1 MSLAGAVEGSYRTGE
16 KGPVN
21 VILTKC
27 YRDASSV
34 ESPGVFSDFRLKKC
48 RTGQIQS
55 CVSSPSTWKVEM
67 KAK

>member
-1 MSLAGAVEGSYRTGE
+1 MTLAEAEKGSYGTKE

-34 ESPGVFSDFRLKKC
+34 ETPGVFGDIRPKQC
-48 RTGQIQS
+48 RIGQIQP
-55 CVSSPSTWKVEM
+55 CVSSPSIWRVEV
-67 KAK
+67 

>member
-1 MSLAGAVEGSYRTGE
+1 MTLAGAAKGSYRTRE

-34 ESPGVFSDFRLKKC
+34 ETPVVFGDFKPKQC
-48 RTGQIQS
+48 RTGQIWS
-55 CVSSPSTWKVEM
+55 CVFSPSIWRVENKV
-67 KAK
+67 K